1 MPKKNK
7 KMQGLSVLIPVDTEV
22 SNFDGTL
29 PFLSRFFP
37 SVALAG
43 KWAEQILLLFL
54 RTKSSL
60 LSFKK
65 FTQASNVNLSL
76 GNK

>member
-1 MPKKNK
+1 
-7 KMQGLSVLIPVDTEV
+7 MQGLSVLIPVDTEV
-22 SNFDGTL
+22 GNFDGTL

-76 GNK
+76 GNE